1 MNSARLI
8 VLGVAV
14 LAGGVAAYL
23 AAGVGDAPPPPAPVH
38 VVAPLK
44 TTEVLVAAAEVPMG
58 SLVTARE
65 LRWQVWPADAAASG
79 MINKTD
85 QPNAIQ
91 DLTGAISRTSLI
103 GGEPI
108 RKERLIKSGEGGV
121 MSALLPTGARAI
133 AITIDNRGANSAG
146 GFILPN
152 DRVDV
157 VRTFRDEA
165 ASKAQGADVV
175 LSETLLRNI
184 RVLAIGQ
191 NIQERNGEKVV
202 VGETA
207 TLELDPRQVEVVLL
221 AQRLGQ
227 LSLALRSLQDAGK
240 PEDQIV
246 RAEDTTLTIV
256 RYGTSAQ
263 R

>member
-1 MNSARLI
+1 MNTARIL

-14 LAGGVAAYL
+14 MAGGIAAYL
-23 AAGVGDAPPPPAPVH
+23 ASGSNEPAPAPAPAPV
-38 VVAPLK
+38 AAIK
-44 TTEVLVAAAEVPMG
+44 TTEVLVAAAEIPIGG
-58 SLVTARE
+58 SITSKE
-65 LRWQVWPADAAASG
+65 LRWQVWPADAATPG
-79 MINKTD
+79 MITKTD
-85 QPNAIQ
+85 QPNAVQ
-91 DLTGAISRTSLI
+91 DFNNAISRASLI
-103 GGEPI
+103 AGEPI
-108 RKERLIKSGEGGV
+108 RKERLIKTGEGGL
-121 MSALLPTGARAI
+121 MSALLPTGSRAV

-165 ASKAQGADVV
+165 ASKAAGADVI

-191 NIQERNGEKVV
+191 NIQEHNGEKVV

-207 TLELDPRQVEVVLL
+207 TLELDPRQVEIVLL

-227 LSLALRSLQDAGK
+227 LSLALRSMQDAGK

-246 RAEDTTLTIV
+246 KQDDTTLTIV
-256 RYGTSAQ
+256 RYGTAAQ

>member
-1 MNSARLI
+1 MNPARIL

-14 LAGGVAAYL
+14 VAGGVAAYL
-23 AAGVGDAPPPPAPVH
+23 ASSTSEPTPAPAPAPVQ
-38 VVAPLK
+38 AIK

-58 SLVTARE
+58 GAVTARE
-65 LRWQVWPADAAASG
+65 LRWQTWPAEATGQG
-79 MINKTD
+79 MITKAE
-85 QPNAIQ
+85 QPNAVQ
-91 DLTGAISRTSLI
+91 DFNGSISRVSMI
-103 GGEPI
+103 PGEPI
-108 RKERLIKSGEGGV
+108 RKERLIKTGEGGV
-121 MSALLPTGARAI
+121 MSALLPTGSRAV

-157 VRTFRDEA
+157 IRTFRDEV
-165 ASKAQGADVV
+165 ASKAAGGDVV

-207 TLELDPRQVEVVLL
+207 TLELDPRQVEIILL

-240 PEDQIV
+240 PEDQILK
-246 RAEDTTLTIV
+246 ADDTTLTIV
-256 RYGTSAQ
+256 RYGTAAQ

>member
-1 MNSARLI
+1 MNAARLI

-23 AAGVGDAPPPPAPVH
+23 AAGVGDGPPAPAPVKA
-38 VVAPLK
+38 VAPMK
-44 TTEVLVAAAEVPMG
+44 TTDVLVAAAEVQMG
-58 SLVTARE
+58 SIVGARE
-65 LRWQVWPADAAASG
+65 LRWQVWPADATTAG
-79 MINKTD
+79 MITKTE
-85 QPNAIQ
+85 QPSALQ
-91 DLTGAISRTSLI
+91 DLTGAISRTSLMS
-103 GGEPI
+103 GEPV

-165 ASKAQGADVV
+165 ASKAQGADVI

-246 RAEDTTLTIV
+246 RNEDTSLTIV